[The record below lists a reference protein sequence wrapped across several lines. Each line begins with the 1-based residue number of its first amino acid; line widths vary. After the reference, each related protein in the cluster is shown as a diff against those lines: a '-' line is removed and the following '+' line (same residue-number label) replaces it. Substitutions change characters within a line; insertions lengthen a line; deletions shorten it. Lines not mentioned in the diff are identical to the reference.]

1 MRAPRGCAILA
12 ASPPPP
18 LSTSCHRLCHRLPST
33 YSSPYPASAQ
43 LSPFN
48 PAATPQLFSLRL
60 PHQVGSAQASWSHGK
75 RRAVEPLTF
84 HIPWK
89 RLLLCDFLSGRD
101 RRCRSGSRHR
111 GASYPGKPLDVREL
125 PRKRKTAAAVMTEPR
140 ASPSKHRDNGDNST
154 PGGRESE
161 GHSLETGEPLE
172 LLSPMRPRVL
182 GEQPRGA

>member
-1 MRAPRGCAILA
+1 LA
-12 ASPPPP
+12 
-18 LSTSCHRLCHRLPST
+18 R
-33 YSSPYPASAQ
+33 
-43 LSPFN
+43 
-48 PAATPQLFSLRL
+48 
-60 PHQVGSAQASWSHGK
+60 

-101 RRCRSGSRHR
+101 RRCRSGSRHQ

-161 GHSLETGEPLE
+161 GRSLETGEPLE

-182 GEQPRGA
+182 GEQPRGWGRSESTRGAWGTAPRQLNEFWQNNTFQVWRNRNPCALMNGM